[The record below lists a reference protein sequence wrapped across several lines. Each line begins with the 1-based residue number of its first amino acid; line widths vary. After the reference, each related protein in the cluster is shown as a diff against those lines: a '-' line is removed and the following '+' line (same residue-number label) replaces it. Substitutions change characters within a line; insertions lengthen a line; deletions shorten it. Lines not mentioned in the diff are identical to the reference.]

1 MAADSI
7 KQRML
12 TTEQA
17 STYLNIPAETLTTWR
32 CRGKGPAYM
41 SVNKPDPRSGRRTGR
56 NVVRYSLEKLD
67 EWITAMTEVPA

>member
-1 MAADSI
+1 
-7 KQRML
+7 
-12 TTEQA
+12 
-17 STYLNIPAETLTTWR
+17 
-32 CRGKGPAYM
+32 M